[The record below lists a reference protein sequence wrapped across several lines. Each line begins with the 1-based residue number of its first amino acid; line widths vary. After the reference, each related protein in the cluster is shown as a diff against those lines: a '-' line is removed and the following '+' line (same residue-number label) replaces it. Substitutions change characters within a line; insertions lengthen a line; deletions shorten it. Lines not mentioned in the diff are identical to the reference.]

1 MYYEE
6 ENRSERIILLVAIG
20 MGVAAI
26 LIFCL
31 AVFIIVDPLGMRTP
45 PPPTATPTL
54 TPTRP
59 PTWTTAPTRTPAP
72 TSTPVPTSTPTLVP
86 TNTPT
91 ETPTVKPT
99 RRPPP
104 PPPPTPLPYRV
115 SDKGGR
121 PDCTQVLIEGWVSD
135 VNGFTLGGVAVHIW
149 SDRGHNATL
158 VTDTYGY
165 YKLLFL
171 GSAVDYQ
178 TFWYVQVM
186 EGSAGASSIERLPI
200 SADCVN
206 GIQVYKVSWQRN
218 R

>member
-31 AVFIIVDPLGMRTP
+31 AVFIIVDPLGTRVP
-45 PPPTATPTL
+45 PPSPTA
-54 TPTRP
+54 TRP
-59 PTWTTAPTRTPAP
+59 PTAPLPTYTPITPPATRTLVP
-72 TSTPVPTSTPTLVP
+72 TPVPTPTPTPTPVP
-86 TNTPT
+86 TNTPAP
-91 ETPTVKPT
+91 TPTRKPSP
-99 RRPPP
+99 R

-135 VNGFTLGGVAVHIW
+135 ANGFTLGGVAVHIW

-158 VTDTYGY
+158 VTDSYGY
-165 YKLLFL
+165 YKLQFL

-178 TFWYVQVM
+178 TFWYVQIM
-186 EGSAGASSIERLPI
+186 EGNGGASPIERLPI